1 MQDRDIRI
9 GRQPE
14 VRGDM
19 ASMEGVTLKA
29 RAIAFAACIG
39 ATAFIL
45 ALLATA
51 DAGFEGA
58 AITRALSVAI
68 ICGIMSWAS
77 AERSIAGVAES
88 VDAAGVRIV
97 AAAQGD
103 LTSPTP
109 LEVGKALPE
118 LSLALDSLFRQ
129 VRANLDSVHALAM
142 FDPVTS
148 LANRTNFRREADRVL
163 RALPA
168 DTGCALFFLDLD
180 NFKAVNDTYGHACG
194 DQLLGMVANRL
205 RVVADAEGA
214 RSESVIQPLVGRLAG
229 DEFTILFPRVNG
241 VAGATR
247 IARGLLAVMTEPF
260 DLAGHS
266 LDVGASIG
274 VALRLGAGDS
284 LTALMRAAD
293 IAMYH
298 AKASGRAQ
306 FQFYSDAL
314 ASRLADRTRL
324 ENDLRLAVERNELTV
339 ALQPQVSLTDGSII
353 AAEALLRWNHPVD
366 GLRTPETFIAAAEES
381 GIIFEV
387 GNWSLNACSKMAAEW
402 AGAGV
407 PYRLAVNLSTR
418 QINRADF
425 FPNLYSAMKQ
435 QDIQPTMLEFEISEA
450 LAMSCG
456 DMVLAEFVKLRAM
469 GARVALDD
477 FGSGYS
483 SLTRLRHLPIDRV
496 KIDGSLITDIA
507 TDSDART
514 IVQSIIGLAHGL
526 GYEVVAEGVETQAQ
540 MEVLRVMGCDAAQGF
555 AIAHPMSETEF
566 MSWGQSERQVR
577 AS

>member
-1 MQDRDIRI
+1 
-9 GRQPE
+9 
-14 VRGDM
+14 
-19 ASMEGVTLKA
+19 MEGVTLKA

-58 AITRALSVAI
+58 AITRALVVAI
-68 ICGIMSWAS
+68 ICGVMSWAS

-88 VDAAGVRIV
+88 VDAAGARIV

-109 LEVGKALPE
+109 PEVGKALPE
-118 LSLALDSLFRQ
+118 LSVALDSLFRQ
-129 VRANLDSVHALAM
+129 VRANLDSIHALAM

-148 LANRTNFRREADRVL
+148 LANRTNFRREADRIL
-163 RALPA
+163 RALPSDA
-168 DTGCALFFLDLD
+168 ECALFFLDLD
-180 NFKAVNDTYGHACG
+180 NFKAVNDTYGHAQG
-194 DQLLGMVANRL
+194 DQLLAMVANRL
-205 RVVADAEGA
+205 RVVADAEGL
-214 RSESVIQPLVGRLAG
+214 RSPNVAPPLVGRLAG
-229 DEFTILFPRVNG
+229 DEFTILFSQVSG
-241 VAGATR
+241 TAGATR

-260 DLAGHS
+260 DLAGHT

-274 VALRLGAGDS
+274 VAMRPGAGQA

-293 IAMYH
+293 VAMYH

-314 ASRLADRTRL
+314 AARVADRTRL
-324 ENDLRLAVERNELTV
+324 ENDLRLAVERDELTV
-339 ALQPQVSLTDGSII
+339 ALQPQVSLVDGSIV

-366 GLRTPETFIAAAEES
+366 GMRTPETFIAAAEES

-387 GNWSLNACSKMAAEW
+387 GNWSIDACGRMAAEW
-402 AGAGV
+402 AKAGV
-407 PYRLAVNLSTR
+407 PYRLAVNLSPR

-425 FPNLYSAMKQ
+425 FPRLHRAMEQ
-435 QDIQPTMLEFEISEA
+435 QNISPKMLEFEISEA

-456 DMVLAEFVKLRAM
+456 DVVLGEMATLRKM
-469 GARVALDD
+469 GARIALDD
-477 FGSGYS
+477 FGAGFS
-483 SLTRLRHLPIDRV
+483 SLTRLQHLPIDRV
-496 KIDGSLITDIA
+496 KIDGTLIADIA
-507 TDSDART
+507 THNDART
-514 IVQSIIGLAHGL
+514 IVQSIVGLAHGL
-526 GYEVVAEGVETQAQ
+526 GYEVVAEGVETLAQ

-555 AIAHPMSETEF
+555 AIAHPMSEMEF
-566 MSWGQSERQVR
+566 LAWGQADRH
-577 AS
+577 ALAG

>member
-1 MQDRDIRI
+1 
-9 GRQPE
+9 
-14 VRGDM
+14 
-19 ASMEGVTLKA
+19 MEGVSLKS

-51 DAGFEGA
+51 GAGYESFE
-58 AITRALSVAI
+58 ISRSIIVAL
-68 ICGIMSWAS
+68 ICGVMSWAS

-88 VDAAGVRIV
+88 VDAASVRIV

-109 LEVGKALPE
+109 PEVARTLPE
-118 LSLALDSLFRQ
+118 ISVALDSLFRQ
-129 VRANLDSVHALAM
+129 VRVNIDSVHALAM

-148 LANRTNFRREADRVL
+148 LANRTNFRREADRIL
-163 RALPA
+163 RSLPA
-168 DTGCALFFLDLD
+168 ETECALFFLDLD
-180 NFKAVNDTYGHACG
+180 NFKAVNDTYGHAQG

-205 RVVADAEGA
+205 RVIADAE
-214 RSESVIQPLVGRLAG
+214 SVSSVTMNAPLVGRLAG
-229 DEFTILFPRVNG
+229 DEFTILISNVAG

-247 IARGLLAVMTEPF
+247 VARGLLAVMTEPF
-260 DLAGHS
+260 ELAGHT

-274 VALRLGAGDS
+274 VVMRPAAGRS

-293 IAMYH
+293 VAMYH

-314 ASRLADRTRL
+314 AARLADRKQL
-324 ENDLRLAVERNELTV
+324 DNDLRLAVERDELTF

-366 GLRTPETFIAAAEES
+366 GMRTPETFIAAAEES
-381 GIIFEV
+381 GIIFDV
-387 GNWSLNACSKMAAEW
+387 GDWSIDTVGRIAAEW
-402 AGAGV
+402 AEAGR
-407 PYRLAVNLSTR
+407 PYRLALNLSSR
-418 QINRADF
+418 QVNRANF
-425 FPNLYSAMKQ
+425 FPRLHKA
-435 QDIQPTMLEFEISEA
+435 IQHHGISLEMLEFEISES

-456 DMVLAEFVKLRAM
+456 EAALAEVAKLREG

-483 SLTRLRHLPIDRV
+483 SLTRLSHLPIDRV
-496 KIDGSLITDIA
+496 KIDGTLIADIA
-507 TDSDART
+507 THADART

-526 GYEVVAEGVETQAQ
+526 GFEVVAEGVETHDQL
-540 MEVLRVMGCDAAQGF
+540 EVLRVMGCDAAQGF

-566 MSWGQSERQVR
+566 LAWDQCDRLLLVG
-577 AS
+577 

>member
-1 MQDRDIRI
+1 
-9 GRQPE
+9 
-14 VRGDM
+14 
-19 ASMEGVTLKA
+19 MEGVSLKS
-29 RAIAFAACIG
+29 RAVAFAACVG

-51 DAGFEGA
+51 DAAHESVG
-58 AITRALSVAI
+58 ITRALVVAI
-68 ICGIMSWAS
+68 ICGVMSWAS

-88 VDAAGVRIV
+88 VDAASVRIV

-103 LTSPTP
+103 LISPTP
-109 LEVGKALPE
+109 AAVGKTLPE
-118 LSLALDSLFRQ
+118 ISMALDSLFRQ

-148 LANRTNFRREADRVL
+148 LANRTNFRREADHIL
-163 RALPA
+163 RSLSAESEA
-168 DTGCALFFLDLD
+168 ALFFLDLD
-180 NFKAVNDTYGHACG
+180 NFKAVNDTYGHAQG
-194 DQLLGMVANRL
+194 DQLLAMVANRL
-205 RVVADAEGA
+205 RVVADAEGV
-214 RSESVIQPLVGRLAG
+214 RSATVDLPLVGRLAG
-229 DEFTILFPRVNG
+229 DEFTILFPHVDG

-247 IARGLLAVMTEPF
+247 VARGLLAVMTESF

-266 LDVGASIG
+266 LDIGASIG
-274 VALRLGAGDS
+274 VAMRPAAGQS
-284 LTALMRAAD
+284 LPALMRAAD
-293 IAMYH
+293 LAMYH

-314 ASRLADRTRL
+314 ATQLADRTRL
-324 ENDLRLAVERNELTV
+324 ENDLRLAVERDELTV
-339 ALQPQVSLTDGSII
+339 ALQPQLSLADGSII

-366 GLRTPETFIAAAEES
+366 GMRTPETFIAAAEES

-387 GNWSLNACSKMAAEW
+387 GHWSIDAVGRMAAEW
-402 AGAGV
+402 AKADL
-407 PYRLAVNLSTR
+407 PYRLAVNISPR

-425 FPNLYSAMKQ
+425 FPRLRKAIEHHGISLK
-435 QDIQPTMLEFEISEA
+435 TLEFEISEG

-456 DMVLAEFVKLRAM
+456 EAVLSEIAKLREG

-483 SLTRLRHLPIDRV
+483 SLTRLSHLPIDRV
-496 KIDGSLITDIA
+496 KIDGTLIADIA
-507 TDSDART
+507 THVDART

-526 GYEVVAEGVETQAQ
+526 GFEVVAEGVETADQ

-555 AIAHPMSETEF
+555 AIAHPMSEAEF
-566 MSWGQSERQVR
+566 LAWGQHDPQVI
-577 AS
+577 AV

>member
-1 MQDRDIRI
+1 
-9 GRQPE
+9 
-14 VRGDM
+14 
-19 ASMEGVTLKA
+19 MEGVTLKA

-51 DAGFEGA
+51 HADLDTEAL
-58 AITRALSVAI
+58 TRALVVAI
-68 ICGIMSWAS
+68 ICGVMSWAS

-88 VDAAGVRIV
+88 VDAAGIRLV

-109 LEVGKALPE
+109 PEVGKALPE
-118 LSLALDSLFRQ
+118 LSMALDSLFRQ

-163 RALPA
+163 RAMPHDA
-168 DTGCALFFLDLD
+168 ECALFFLDLD
-180 NFKAVNDTYGHACG
+180 NFKAVNDTYGHAQG

-205 RVVADAEGA
+205 RVVAEAEA
-214 RSESVIQPLVGRLAG
+214 MRSTTVTQPLVGRLAG
-229 DEFTILFPRVNG
+229 DEFTILFPQVNG
-241 VAGATR
+241 TAGATR

-260 DLAGHS
+260 DLGGHS

-274 VALRLGAGDS
+274 VAMRPAAGRT

-293 IAMYH
+293 VAMYH

-314 ASRLADRTRL
+314 AARVAERTRL

-339 ALQPQVSLTDGSII
+339 ALQPQISLVDGSIV

-366 GLRTPETFIAAAEES
+366 GMRTPETFIAAAEES

-387 GNWSLNACSKMAAEW
+387 GNWSIDACGRMAAEW
-402 AGAGV
+402 AKAGV
-407 PYRLAVNLSTR
+407 PYRLAVNLSPR
-418 QINRADF
+418 QVNRADF
-425 FPNLYSAMKQ
+425 FPRLHKAMELQ
-435 QDIQPTMLEFEISEA
+435 NISPRMLEFEISEA

-456 DMVLAEFVKLRAM
+456 DVVLAQIVKLREM
-469 GARVALDD
+469 GVRIALDD
-477 FGSGYS
+477 FGVGYS
-483 SLTRLRHLPIDRV
+483 SLTKLRNLPIDRV
-496 KIDGSLITDIA
+496 KIDGCLIADIA

-514 IVQSIIGLAHGL
+514 IVHSIIGLAHGL
-526 GYEVVAEGVETQAQ
+526 GYEVVAEGVETSDQLN
-540 MEVLRVMGCDAAQGF
+540 VLRVMGCDAAQGY
-555 AIAHPMSETEF
+555 AIAHPMSETDF
-566 MSWGQSERQVR
+566 LNWGQADRQAL

>member
-1 MQDRDIRI
+1 
-9 GRQPE
+9 
-14 VRGDM
+14 
-19 ASMEGVTLKA
+19 MEGVTLKS

-58 AITRALSVAI
+58 AITRALIVAI
-68 ICGIMSWAS
+68 ICGVMSWAS

-88 VDAAGVRIV
+88 VDAAGTRIV

-109 LEVGKALPE
+109 PEVGKALPE

-148 LANRTNFRREADRVL
+148 LTNRTNFRREADRIL
-163 RALPA
+163 RALPFESE
-168 DTGCALFFLDLD
+168 CALFFLDLD
-180 NFKAVNDTYGHACG
+180 NFKAVNDTYGHAQG
-194 DQLLGMVANRL
+194 DQLLAMVANRL
-205 RVVADAEGA
+205 RVVADAEGLRA
-214 RSESVIQPLVGRLAG
+214 PTASPPLVGRLAG
-229 DEFTILFPRVNG
+229 DEFTILFSQVNG
-241 VAGATR
+241 IAGATR

-260 DLAGHS
+260 DLAGHT

-274 VALRLGAGDS
+274 VAMRPAAGHA

-293 IAMYH
+293 VAMYH

-314 ASRLADRTRL
+314 AARLADRTRL
-324 ENDLRLAVERNELTV
+324 ENDLRLAVERDELAV
-339 ALQPQVSLTDGSII
+339 ALQPQISLLDGSIV

-366 GLRTPETFIAAAEES
+366 GMRTPETFIAAAEES

-387 GNWSLNACSKMAAEW
+387 GNWSIDACGRMAAAW
-402 AGAGV
+402 AKAGV
-407 PYRLAVNLSTR
+407 PYRLAVNLSPR

-425 FPNLYSAMKQ
+425 FPRLHRAMEQ
-435 QDIQPTMLEFEISEA
+435 QNISPHMLEFEISEA

-456 DMVLAEFVKLRAM
+456 EVVLEEIARLRQM
-469 GARVALDD
+469 GARIALDD
-477 FGSGYS
+477 FGAGFS
-483 SLTRLRHLPIDRV
+483 SLTRLQHLPIDRV
-496 KIDGSLITDIA
+496 KIDGTLIADIA
-507 TDSDART
+507 THNEART
-514 IVQSIIGLAHGL
+514 IVQSIVGLAHGL
-526 GYEVVAEGVETQAQ
+526 GYEVVAEGVETLAQ
-540 MEVLRVMGCDAAQGF
+540 IEVLRIMGCDAAQGF
-555 AIAHPMSETEF
+555 AIAHPMSESEF
-566 MSWGQSERQVR
+566 LAWGQADRH
-577 AS
+577 ALAG